1 MKKILL
7 VTFLLLQIKISAQ
20 NNLKWNVGIE
30 FSIDNISIDNG
41 DNNAYLITQGNI
53 DGYGVDFDKNNFSL
67 GLTTQY
73 FINKKLSISSG
84 LLYSNKD
91 FTGTFNCA
99 TCGGSPPFPT
109 YSPETIKQRFLVIPA
124 SIDYTFL
131 FGSLMPVLKAG
142 LKNNVEISNDLKEV
156 SKGYFLEAF
165 FGAFVKYKFLENWN
179 IGFGYNYQI
188 ALTDL
193 YKTDEFNLKT
203 NNFYLQINYKLK

>member
-7 VTFLLLQIKISAQ
+7 VTFLLLQIEIYAQ
-20 NNLKWNVGIE
+20 NNLKWNIGIE

-41 DNNAYLITQGNI
+41 DNNAYLITEGNI
-53 DGYGVDFDKNNFSL
+53 NGYGVDFDNNNFSL
-67 GLTTQY
+67 GLITQY

-99 TCGGSPPFPT
+99 TCGSTPFPT

-131 FGSLMPVLKAG
+131 LGSLKPILKVG
-142 LKNNVEISNDLKEV
+142 LKNNVEINNDLKEI

-165 FGAFVKYKFLENWN
+165 FGALVNYEFLEYWN
-179 IGFGYNYQI
+179 IGVGYNYQI
-188 ALTDL
+188 TLTEL

-203 NNFYLQINYKLK
+203 NNFYIQINYKLK